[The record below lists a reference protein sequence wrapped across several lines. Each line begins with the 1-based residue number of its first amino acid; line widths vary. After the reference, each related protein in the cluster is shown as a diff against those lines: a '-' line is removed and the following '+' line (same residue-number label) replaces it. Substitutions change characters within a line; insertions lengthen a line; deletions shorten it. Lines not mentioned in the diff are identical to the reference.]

1 MCRRIGWLVYRFLDI
16 FANWNNL
23 LILIF
28 LGKDSCG
35 GDSGGPLIQRA
46 RIGKPWF
53 QVGVVSFGTKTCGI
67 GVPGRSQN
75 FISNNEQTLN
85 FFFMSTG
92 VYTKVAAFIPWIEK
106 NLKP

>member
-1 MCRRIGWLVYRFLDI
+1 MYRFLDI
-16 FANWNNL
+16 FVNWNDI

-35 GDSGGPLIQRA
+35 GDSGGPLIQKA
-46 RIGKPWF
+46 RGVGNPWF

-67 GVPGRSQN
+67 GIPGRSQN
-75 FISNNEQTLN
+75 FISTNEQTLN